1 MLLLLIIN
9 RKSLVIDLICNSN
22 SNNHTWTSYPMLIN
36 HQSLKI
42 DLSQT
47 IIVIDLLILIILDK
61 LLEMLSRNLKM
72 KFHSKSST
80 LISTKL
86 LIKMM
91 VMMNI
96 KEKDYW
102 VVNQAILIRLLIK
115 DKIKQIE
122 LFSKLSENNKA
133 KNKRCLLHSKKSIL
147 GYLLK

>member
-86 LIKMM
+86 IKMM
-91 VMMNI
+91 MMNI

-133 KNKRCLLHSKKSIL
+133 KNKRCLVHSKKSIL

>member
-86 LIKMM
+86 IKMM
-91 VMMNI
+91 MMNI

-102 VVNQAILIRLLIK
+102 VVNQIILIRLLIK
-115 DKIKQIE
+115 DKIKQTE

-133 KNKRCLLHSKKSIL
+133 KNKRCLVHSKKSIL